1 MNIPGTFVVQL
12 LADGEPIAR
21 RAFFQP
27 RAPQTCAT
35 CRKQAL
41 VSLDFRL
48 DQDLITGRKLSVA
61 IEVPSLG
68 KDAGNFPLAEAGNPT
83 INVRLLL
90 SED

>member
-1 MNIPGTFVVQL
+1 M
-12 LADGEPIAR
+12 ADGQPIAR

-27 RAPQTCAT
+27 REPQTCAT

-48 DQDLITGRKLSVA
+48 DQDLITGRTLSVA
-61 IEVPSLG
+61 IQVPSLG
-68 KDAGNFPLAEAGNPT
+68 KDGENFPLAQAGNPT

-90 SED
+90 TGD